1 MPVSLV
7 RASIMCTLV
16 CMSALAGGNP
26 LSEGNL
32 YLAAFLILLFAPLS
46 LFDVGFQMSFVSVLS
61 ILKLMPFVAPP
72 RVIASSPA
80 GKLWA
85 FMAVSLCA
93 QAGVAALV
101 AYHFHNFSHLF
112 HVVQPCRCAHG
123 NGHSLPFVRPCRPV
137 VASSRGGS
145 GWLAAQNPSAFS
157 VFLS

>member
-1 MPVSLV
+1 
-7 RASIMCTLV
+7 
-16 CMSALAGGNP
+16 MSALAGGNP

-101 AYHFHNFSHLF
+101 AYHFHNFPTYFMLSNF
-112 HVVQPCRCAHG
+112 VVVPMATVIV
-123 NGHSLPFVRPCRPV
+123 SLSFALAALSWLHPV
-137 VASSRGGS
+137 AVAV
-145 GWLAAQNPSAFS
+145 GWLLKTLLRFQ
-157 VFLS
+157 FLTSPALFPARR